1 MKRIIKQASSLLVL
15 ALALNACQKMDRP
28 ELGEYPVDTNP
39 PGGPLKFYTAFDG
52 TTTDPLMNGV
62 DSIRATFPA
71 ANPLQSVDGINGK
84 AIQGERT
91 KAIKYAAP
99 NDFAKSTSMSVSFWM
114 KQTPHAGGAE
124 FVFSMPTSKS
134 DWPSNQ
140 FFMLIEDQGQ
150 STQQLA
156 AVKFVILGQWFEFV
170 GDKRIQ
176 GGLLNGNW
184 HHLVITYDENT
195 SKLSYFLDGNQLTG
209 LDASVTDVKKNGAP
223 RGPLQ
228 FTDINGFIIG
238 GTNKHV
244 GISGP
249 GDDWIQSYSGQLD
262 QFRLYNKAL
271 TAAEVQELYNSKL

>member
-1 MKRIIKQASSLLVL
+1 
-15 ALALNACQKMDRP
+15 
-28 ELGEYPVDTNP
+28 
-39 PGGPLKFYTAFDG
+39 
-52 TTTDPLMNGV
+52 
-62 DSIRATFPA
+62 
-71 ANPLQSVDGINGK
+71 
-84 AIQGERT
+84 
-91 KAIKYAAP
+91 
-99 NDFAKSTSMSVSFWM
+99 MSVSFWM